1 MAPENIGP
9 QRAERR
15 RAPALALLVSL
26 TSGLLL
32 LLLLWLLGRARASR
46 AARMLPA
53 RTTRLQPPARALLLQ
68 SQTIAARLVTLSPRD
83 QRVSAALRRAAAP
96 YADGCEQIFVP
107 SQPISY

>member
-1 MAPENIGP
+1 MHHLFTTHHQATPILEWFGSIMPVTTDPPSQPRG
-9 QRAERR
+9 
-15 RAPALALLVSL
+15 
-26 TSGLLL
+26 
-32 LLLLWLLGRARASR
+32 ASR

-96 YADGCEQIFVP
+96 YADGCEQIFGR